1 MLRGLANERA
11 SRQLR
16 KLLPRRA
23 ESTAARRTRASFQ
36 TAPSQCFP
44 SAVVNASSRR
54 EKERPSLDPMSNP
67 WRVAFPLRKLS
78 LTRHG
83 PCNEWFADRGKM
95 HQINDA
101 RRSDDARF
109 DVSPRCPS
117 TGPQTFPANIAFV
130 GFGGSCFGD
139 RHEEKMIDAAEKC
152 EAIAS
157 GCVTFSLL
165 SDRSFAPSVRDIER
179 LSRQF
184 LMRRVRSREDR
195 PV

>member
-23 ESTAARRTRASFQ
+23 ESAAARRTRASFQ

-67 WRVAFPLRKLS
+67 GPVAFPLLKLS

-95 HQINDA
+95 HNIDDA
-101 RRSDDARF
+101 RRLDDTRF
-109 DVSPRCPS
+109 DVSPRFTS
-117 TGPQTFPANIAFV
+117 TGPQTFAANIAFV
-130 GFGGSCFGD
+130 GFGGSCLGN
-139 RHEEKMIDAAEKC
+139 RHEDKMIDAAEKC
-152 EAIAS
+152 EPLAW

-165 SDRSFAPSVRDIER
+165 H
-179 LSRQF
+179 
-184 LMRRVRSREDR
+184 R
-195 PV
+195 PANCSKCSG